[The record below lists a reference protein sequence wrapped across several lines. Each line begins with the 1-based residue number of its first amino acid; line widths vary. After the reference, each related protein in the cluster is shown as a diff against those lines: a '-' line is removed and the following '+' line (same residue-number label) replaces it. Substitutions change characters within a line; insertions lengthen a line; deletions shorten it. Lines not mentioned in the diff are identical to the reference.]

1 MTDHG
6 ESIIGWLC
14 VLAIPLIPVLAFIAW
29 QFTALLL
36 ALAVMVNVY
45 AIPILIVTGTAGVLA
60 WFLIQG
66 WRGK

>member
-1 MTDHG
+1 MTDYR

-29 QFTALLL
+29 QFASLLI
-36 ALAVMVNVY
+36 ALAVMVNAY
-45 AIPILIVTGTAGVLA
+45 AIPIVIVTGTAGVLA
-60 WFLIQG
+60 WFGIQG